1 MDFTEYGAE
10 RNIVDA
16 RDLPKGTQNRDESK
30 RLLDDVRA
38 IEAPERQMILPA
50 SVRQLR
56 PGAFYR
62 GAGDAPAPISNRQFS
77 PPASPSSK
85 QKLLVIFTVAVGIAG
100 GVAIGVVFSAANT
113 VRLAL
118 KVSEVTHSLAR
129 LVGGWSD
136 SVAEGTTPTAAP
148 AAIAEQIPATH
159 SAQIPS
165 AAQSGGAPLDHVPA
179 PAQTTSSNVAPALLA
194 ELAQPPAATAE
205 YDKVGQSGEGD
216 LPIDRNVSVVN
227 AQPNA
232 SSPLTEGQEDELCA
246 LSRVSRM
253 AIQSSQAAGSTTE
266 VHYILRSTL
275 RDRTYWARILPTFRM
290 QRSRERIHHREQT
303 ILVVTVRQAQRTRNE
318 EVEPA
323 SCNEPSRALAGELSA
338 NIVNDD

>member
-1 MDFTEYGAE
+1 MC
-10 RNIVDA
+10 
-16 RDLPKGTQNRDESK
+16 
-30 RLLDDVRA
+30 VR
-38 IEAPERQMILPA
+38 
-50 SVRQLR
+50 SG

-62 GAGDAPAPISNRQFS
+62 GSSDAPAPISNRQFS
-77 PPASPSSK
+77 PPVSPSSK

-113 VRLAL
+113 VRLAP
-118 KVSEVTHSLAR
+118 KVSEVTRSLAR

-148 AAIAEQIPATH
+148 AAIAEQIPATR

-179 PAQTTSSNVAPALLA
+179 PAQTMSSNVAPALLA

-205 YDKVGQSGEGD
+205 YDKVGQSGEGENAP
-216 LPIDRNVSVVN
+216 LPIDRNVSVLN

-232 SSPLTEGQEDELCA
+232 SSPLAEGQDDDLCSFA
-246 LSRVSRM
+246 SFSNGDPIKSSRRLNNSVY
-253 AIQSSQAAGSTTE
+253 
-266 VHYILRSTL
+266 YILRSTL
-275 RDRTYWARILPTFRM
+275 GDRTYWARILLTFRM
-290 QRSRERIHHREQT
+290 RRSRERIHRREQM